1 MVFWQGVGLAGGNQQ
16 IEIAESL
23 AFVVGKKLFDWLTNS
38 LIIQLLNHLFFYLYS
53 TNVDLLELTNNPVET
68 ARAARL
74 VYMSDTMPGIRR
86 QPSKGQ
92 FNYVDAHGKAV
103 DNPDTLARIRSLILP
118 PAWENVW
125 ISPKENGHLQA
136 TGIDTKNRKQY
147 RYHAKWNAI
156 RSQTKFFRMV
166 AFGEALPLLRERLAK
181 DLKKPALSREKV
193 IAIALS
199 VMEQTLIRVGN
210 ATYEKEYG
218 SYGLTTL
225 KDRHVKVEGTD
236 MRFSFKGKKGIYHDI
251 TLHDRRLS
259 RLVKACRDIP
269 GKELFQYFDENG
281 DRHPIDSGMVNAYL
295 HETMGDDFSAKDF
308 RTWAGTVNAL
318 RLLAELEPCESAKES
333 KKNVN
338 TILDEVSH
346 KLGNTR
352 TVCRK
357 HYVHPQILEAY
368 ECQDLNPYIK
378 QKARFKQ
385 SSPYGLDGIEKLL
398 LKFLK
403 DQIKKTV
410 EK

>member
-1 MVFWQGVGLAGGNQQ
+1 M
-16 IEIAESL
+16 
-23 AFVVGKKLFDWLTNS
+23 
-38 LIIQLLNHLFFYLYS
+38 
-53 TNVDLLELTNNPVET
+53 DLLELAHNPVEA

-74 VYMSDTMPGIRR
+74 VYMSDTMPGIKR
-86 QPSKGQ
+86 QPSKDQ
-92 FNYVDAHGKAV
+92 FHYVDTQGRSI
-103 DNPDTLARIRSLILP
+103 DNPDTLARIRSLMLP
-118 PAWENVW
+118 PAWEDVW

-136 TGIDTKNRKQY
+136 TGIDTKHRKQY
-147 RYHAKWNAI
+147 RYHTKWNAI

-181 DLKKPALSREKV
+181 DLKKPELSREKV

-210 ATYEKEYG
+210 AAYEKEYG

-225 KDRHVKVEGTD
+225 KDRHVTLEGTEV
-236 MRFSFKGKKGIYHDI
+236 RFSFKGKKGIYHDI

-281 DRHPIDSGMVNAYL
+281 DRRPIDSGMVNAYL

-318 RLLAELEPCESAKES
+318 RLLAELEPCETEKEL

-385 SSPYGLDGIEKLL
+385 SSPHGLDGIEKLL
-398 LKFLK
+398 LKFLT
-403 DQIKKTV
+403 DQLKKTV
-410 EK
+410 GK

>member
-1 MVFWQGVGLAGGNQQ
+1 MCRKDN
-16 IEIAESL
+16 
-23 AFVVGKKLFDWLTNS
+23 
-38 LIIQLLNHLFFYLYS
+38 LITIWRIQQLLSDAFFTYS
-53 TNVDLLELTNNPVET
+53 TTVNASELLHDPVET

-74 VYMSDTMPGIRR
+74 VYVSDTMPGIQR
-86 QPSKGQ
+86 QRNESLFQYFDTKG
-92 FNYVDAHGKAV
+92 NELTDS
-103 DNPDTLARIRSLILP
+103 DTLTRIQSMALP

-125 ISPKENGHLQA
+125 ISPKTNSHLQA

-147 RYHAKWNAI
+147 RYHPKWNAI

-166 AFGEALPLLRERLAK
+166 AFGQALPLLRSRLAK
-181 DLKKPALSREKV
+181 DLRVESLTREKV

-210 ATYEKEYG
+210 AAYEKEYG

-225 KDRHVKVEGTD
+225 KDRHVKMDGREV
-236 MRFSFKGKKGIYHDI
+236 RFSFKGKKGIYHDI
-251 TLHDRRLS
+251 TLSDRRLS

-269 GKELFQYFDENG
+269 GKELFQYFDAEG
-281 DRHPIDSGMVNAYL
+281 KRHPIDSGMVNDYL

-308 RTWAGTVNAL
+308 RTWAGTVNAF
-318 RLLAELEPCESAKES
+318 RLLAELNPCETEKER

-357 HYVHPQILEAY
+357 HYIHPQILEAY
-368 ECQDLNPYIK
+368 ECQDLMPYIK
-378 QKARFKQ
+378 QKARFRQ
-385 SSPYGLDGIEKLL
+385 TDAQGLDGTEKLL

-403 DQIKKTV
+403 DQTQKR
-410 EK
+410 

>member
-1 MVFWQGVGLAGGNQQ
+1 
-16 IEIAESL
+16 
-23 AFVVGKKLFDWLTNS
+23 
-38 LIIQLLNHLFFYLYS
+38 
-53 TNVDLLELTNNPVET
+53 
-68 ARAARL
+68 
-74 VYMSDTMPGIRR
+74 MSDTMPGIRR
-86 QPSKGQ
+86 QRSSDQ
-92 FNYVDAHGKAV
+92 FVYVDARGHEI
-103 DNPDTLARIRSLILP
+103 DDSDTLARIRSLILP

-125 ISPKENGHLQA
+125 ISSKANGHLQA

-147 RYHAKWNAI
+147 RYHPKWNAI

-166 AFGEALPLLRERLAK
+166 AFGEALPLLRERLEN
-181 DLKKPALSREKV
+181 DLKTRELTREKV

-210 ATYEKEYG
+210 AAYEKEYG

-225 KDRHVKVEGTD
+225 KDRHVKLEGPD
-236 MRFSFKGKKGIYHDI
+236 VRFSFKGKKGIYHDI
-251 TLHDRRLS
+251 TLHDKRLS

-269 GKELFQYFDENG
+269 GKELFQYFDEQG
-281 DRHPIDSGMVNAYL
+281 ERHAIDSGMVNAYL
-295 HETMGDDFSAKDF
+295 HETMGEDFSAKDF

-318 RLLAELEPCESAKES
+318 RLLAELEPCETEKEL

-338 TILDEVSH
+338 TVLDEVSH
-346 KLGNTR
+346 RLGNTR

-378 QKARFKQ
+378 QKARFRQ
-385 SSPYGLDGIEKLL
+385 TSPYGLDGIEKLL

-403 DQIKKTV
+403 DEIKSVVNDKKV
-410 EK
+410 AKR

>member
-1 MVFWQGVGLAGGNQQ
+1 M
-16 IEIAESL
+16 
-23 AFVVGKKLFDWLTNS
+23 
-38 LIIQLLNHLFFYLYS
+38 
-53 TNVDLLELTNNPVET
+53 DLLELTHDPAET

-74 VYMSDTMPGIRR
+74 VYMSDTMPGIKR
-86 QPSKGQ
+86 QRIGDEFRYFDHKG
-92 FNYVDAHGKAV
+92 NELEDT
-103 DNPDTLARIRSLILP
+103 DTLTRIRSLILP

-125 ISPKENGHLQA
+125 ISSKANGHLQA

-147 RYHAKWNAI
+147 RYHPKWNAI

-181 DLKKPALSREKV
+181 DLKTRELTREKV

-210 ATYEKEYG
+210 AAYEKEYG

-225 KDRHVKVEGTD
+225 KDRHVKMEGTEI
-236 MRFSFKGKKGIYHDI
+236 RFSFKGKKGIYHDI
-251 TLHDRRLS
+251 TLHDNRLS

-269 GKELFQYFDENG
+269 GKELFQYLDENG

-295 HETMGDDFSAKDF
+295 HETMGDEFSAKDF

-318 RLLAELEPCESAKES
+318 RLLAELEPCETEKEL

-338 TILDEVSH
+338 TVLDEVSH

-385 SSPYGLDGIEKLL
+385 TSPYGLDGIEKLL

-403 DQIKKTV
+403 DEIKTV
-410 EK
+410 VKSPAAKKLVA

>member
-1 MVFWQGVGLAGGNQQ
+1 MNFP
-16 IEIAESL
+16 
-23 AFVVGKKLFDWLTNS
+23 
-38 LIIQLLNHLFFYLYS
+38 
-53 TNVDLLELTNNPVET
+53 ELTHDSAEA

-74 VYMSDTMPGIRR
+74 VYVSDTMPGISR
-86 QPSKGQ
+86 QGSPNQ
-92 FNYVDAHGKAV
+92 FRYVDQQGHEV
-103 DNPDTLARIRSLILP
+103 DDAETLARIRSMALP

-125 ISPKENGHLQA
+125 ISPKVNSHLQA

-147 RYHAKWNAI
+147 RYHSKWNAI

-166 AFGEALPLLRERLAK
+166 AFGEALPLLRARLAS
-181 DLKKPALSREKV
+181 DLKTRELSREKV

-210 ATYEKEYG
+210 ASYEKEYG

-225 KDRHVKVEGTD
+225 KDRHVKLEGTEA
-236 MRFSFKGKKGIYHDI
+236 RFSFKGKKGIYHDI

-269 GKELFQYFDENG
+269 GKELFQYFDESGN
-281 DRHPIDSGMVNAYL
+281 RHPIDSGMVNTYL
-295 HETMGDDFSAKDF
+295 RETMGDDFSAKDF

-318 RLLAELEPCESAKES
+318 RLLAQLEPCDTEKEL

-338 TILDEVSH
+338 TVLDEVSH
-346 KLGNTR
+346 QLGNTR

-378 QKARFKQ
+378 QKAHFRQ
-385 SSPYGLDGIEKLL
+385 TSPHGLDGIEKLL

-403 DQIKKTV
+403 DQVKKTV
-410 EK
+410 KSTK

>member
-1 MVFWQGVGLAGGNQQ
+1 MN
-16 IEIAESL
+16 
-23 AFVVGKKLFDWLTNS
+23 
-38 LIIQLLNHLFFYLYS
+38 
-53 TNVDLLELTNNPVET
+53 LLELTHDPVEA

-74 VYMSDTMPGIRR
+74 VYVSDTMPGISR
-86 QPSKGQ
+86 QRNHDRFSYIDQRGNEIDDPEI
-92 FNYVDAHGKAV
+92 
-103 DNPDTLARIRSLILP
+103 LARIRSMILP

-125 ISPKENGHLQA
+125 ISPKVNSHLQA
-136 TGIDTKNRKQY
+136 TGIDTKSRKQY
-147 RYHAKWNAI
+147 RYHAKWNSI

-166 AFGEALPLLRERLAK
+166 AFGEALPLLRARLAK
-181 DLKKPALSREKV
+181 DLKTRELSREKV
-193 IAIALS
+193 IAIALG

-210 ATYEKEYG
+210 AAYEKEYG

-225 KDRHVKVEGTD
+225 KDRHAKLEGNE
-236 MRFSFKGKKGIYHDI
+236 MQFSFKGKKGIYHNI

-269 GKELFQYFDENG
+269 GKELFQYFDANG
-281 DRHPIDSGMVNAYL
+281 DRHPIDSGMVNGYL
-295 HETMGDDFSAKDF
+295 HETMGEDFSAKDF

-318 RLLAELEPCESAKES
+318 RLLAELEPCETEKEL

-338 TILDEVSH
+338 TVLDEVSH
-346 KLGNTR
+346 QLGNTR

-378 QKARFKQ
+378 QKARFRQ
-385 SSPYGLDGIEKLL
+385 TSPNGLDGIEKLL

-403 DQIKKTV
+403 DQVKTTIKSVK
-410 EK
+410 

>member
-1 MVFWQGVGLAGGNQQ
+1 MNLLQ
-16 IEIAESL
+16 IAH
-23 AFVVGKKLFDWLTNS
+23 D
-38 LIIQLLNHLFFYLYS
+38 
-53 TNVDLLELTNNPVET
+53 PVRA

-74 VYMSDTMPGIRR
+74 IYINDTLPGITR
-86 QPSKGQ
+86 QRNGDRFTYLDP
-92 FNYVDAHGKAV
+92 HGNLL
-103 DNPDTLARIRSLILP
+103 DDPETLDRIRSMILP
-118 PAWENVW
+118 PVWDKVW
-125 ISPKENGHLQA
+125 ISPKENSHLQA

-156 RSQTKFFRMV
+156 RSETKFFRME
-166 AFGEALPLLRERLAK
+166 AFGEALPLLRARLAK
-181 DLKKPALSREKV
+181 DLKTPALSQEKV

-210 ATYEKEYG
+210 AAYEKEYG

-225 KDRHVKVEGTD
+225 KDRHVKLEGSEV
-236 MRFSFKGKKGIYHDI
+236 RFSFKGKKGIYHDI

-259 RLVKACRDIP
+259 GLVKACRDIP
-269 GKELFQYFDENG
+269 GRELFQYIDTNG
-281 DRHPIDSGMVNAYL
+281 ERHAIDSGMVNNYL

-318 RLLAELEPCESAKES
+318 RLLVELEPCTAEKEL
-333 KKNVN
+333 KKNLN

-357 HYVHPQILEAY
+357 HYVHPQLLEAY

-378 QKARFKQ
+378 QKNRFYKT
-385 SSPYGLDGIEKLL
+385 SPNGLDSVEKLL

-403 DQIKKTV
+403 DQVKNKAKKV
-410 EK
+410 A

>member
-1 MVFWQGVGLAGGNQQ
+1 MN
-16 IEIAESL
+16 
-23 AFVVGKKLFDWLTNS
+23 
-38 LIIQLLNHLFFYLYS
+38 
-53 TNVDLLELTNNPVET
+53 LLELAHDPVQT
-68 ARAARL
+68 ARVARL
-74 VYMSDTMPGIRR
+74 VYMNDTMPGIHRHR
-86 QPSKGQ
+86 KDREFAYVDSKG
-92 FNYVDAHGKAV
+92 NLLTDEE
-103 DNPDTLARIRSLILP
+103 TLARIRSMTLP

-125 ISPKENGHLQA
+125 ISPKANGHLQA

-156 RSQTKFFRMV
+156 RSETKFFRMV
-166 AFGEALPLLRERLAK
+166 AFGEAMPLLRERLAS
-181 DLKKPALSREKV
+181 DLKISTLSREKV
-193 IAIALS
+193 IAIALG

-210 ATYEKEYG
+210 AAYEKEYG

-225 KDRHVKVEGTD
+225 KNRHVKLEGSEV
-236 MRFSFKGKKGIYHDI
+236 RFSFKGKKGIYHDI

-269 GKELFQYFDENG
+269 GKELFQYIDQNG
-281 DRHPIDSGMVNAYL
+281 ERHAIDSGMVNDYL

-318 RLLAELEPCESAKES
+318 RLLVELEPCDTEKEL

-338 TILDEVSH
+338 TVLDEVAH
-346 KLGNTR
+346 QLGNTR

-378 QKARFKQ
+378 QKARFRKT
-385 SSPYGLDGIEKLL
+385 SPFGLDGVEKLL

-403 DQIKKTV
+403 DQIKLVK
-410 EK
+410 

>member
-1 MVFWQGVGLAGGNQQ
+1 MN
-16 IEIAESL
+16 
-23 AFVVGKKLFDWLTNS
+23 
-38 LIIQLLNHLFFYLYS
+38 
-53 TNVDLLELTNNPVET
+53 LLELAHDPVET
-68 ARAARL
+68 AKAARL
-74 VYMSDTMPGIRR
+74 VYMNDTMPGIKR
-86 QPSKGQ
+86 QRNQDQ
-92 FNYVDAHGKAV
+92 FRYLDPNGNEVD
-103 DNPDTLARIRSLILP
+103 DSTTLTRIRSLILP

-125 ISPKENGHLQA
+125 ISPKVNGHLQA

-156 RSQTKFFRMV
+156 RSQTKFFRME
-166 AFGEALPLLRERLAK
+166 AFGEALPLLRERLAN
-181 DLKKPALSREKV
+181 DLKSRELSREKV

-225 KDRHVKVEGTD
+225 KNRHVKLEGPEV
-236 MRFSFKGKKGIYHDI
+236 RFAFKGKKGIYHDI

-259 RLVKACRDIP
+259 RLVKACREIP
-269 GKELFQYFDENG
+269 GKELFQYLDDNG

-318 RLLAELEPCESAKES
+318 RLLAELEPCETEKEL

-338 TILDEVSH
+338 TVLDEVSH
-346 KLGNTR
+346 QLGNTR

-357 HYVHPQILEAY
+357 HYVHPQVLEAY

-385 SSPYGLDGIEKLL
+385 TSPYGLDGIEKLL

-403 DQIKKTV
+403 DEIKTV
-410 EK
+410 VKNPKAANLVA

>member
-1 MVFWQGVGLAGGNQQ
+1 M
-16 IEIAESL
+16 
-23 AFVVGKKLFDWLTNS
+23 
-38 LIIQLLNHLFFYLYS
+38 
-53 TNVDLLELTNNPVET
+53 DLLQLTHDPVKT

-74 VYMSDTMPGIRR
+74 VYINDTIPGITR
-86 QPSKGQ
+86 QRNGDQ
-92 FNYVDAHGKAV
+92 FTYFDQDGNKLDDPG
-103 DNPDTLARIRSLILP
+103 TLDRIQSITLP
-118 PAWENVW
+118 PVWDKVW
-125 ISPKENGHLQA
+125 ISPKANSHLQA

-156 RSQTKFFRMV
+156 RSETKFFRME
-166 AFGEALPLLRERLAK
+166 AFGEALPLLRARLTK
-181 DLKKPALSREKV
+181 DLKNPTLSREKV

-210 ATYEKEYG
+210 AAYEKEYG

-225 KDRHVKVEGTD
+225 KDRHVKLDGSEL
-236 MRFSFKGKKGIYHDI
+236 RFTFKGKKGIAHDI
-251 TLHDRRLS
+251 LLQDRRLA
-259 RLVKACRDIP
+259 RLVKSCRDIP
-269 GKELFQYFDENG
+269 GKELFQYLDQNG
-281 DRHPIDSGMVNAYL
+281 DRHAIDSGMVNDYL
-295 HETMGDDFSAKDF
+295 RESMGDDFSAKDF

-318 RLLAELEPCESAKES
+318 RLLVELEPCSTEKEL

-378 QKARFKQ
+378 QKNRFRKT
-385 SSPYGLDGIEKLL
+385 SPTGLDGVEKLL

-403 DQIKKTV
+403 DRVKKDVKTV
-410 EK
+410 SNA